1 MGLKG
6 NLSTSKLAD
15 VFHELSSSGS
25 TGLLRIQAP
34 DGARFVE
41 IQDGSISIVARG
53 PSRVPIGD
61 LLLARGLISED
72 ELRKAL
78 EAQKASGMLLG
89 QVLMDIGAVD
99 AEGLE
104 AALRFQVEE
113 EIGDLFM
120 LRSGDYDFLA
130 NANLDAK
137 MALGGGFMRLKLDPN
152 QLLADFAQKK
162 GEWQKFEERIHS
174 QDMLF
179 HLTEPGRELLDS
191 GEGLSEEG
199 LILLRLCGENRSVE
213 AMVQKGCLGRLNTN
227 LLLMELW
234 DAGLLE
240 PTALE
245 SYPDVANEHLAE
257 GRMDEADR
265 LAKYAISVDA
275 DASRKSALQ
284 KIVDGIAKKRELA
297 SGSQAGAARVRSEV
311 IRRPAPQLMIQTK
324 PSIWPKIIVVLVLLI
339 AGGGGGAYYWFFM
352 KAKGTALD
360 PVKVQQFGSWQNQI
374 KDAISG
380 KEWKKAHDLLQQ
392 NWNEWPELAEKA
404 KREHEN
410 FQKEVETEVD
420 RLIREIETH
429 ASSNNTEELKGI
441 FNEVEK
447 VWVVPLVYDRKSE
460 FGENRKKLMGVLEK
474 VVADAATKEE
484 QDVLRA
490 QKTAEKR
497 FEALL
502 KLLND
507 RDPKSDPLLRAV
519 DIRWRKT
526 LNEMAEK
533 RRAAQRQMAKARACL
548 VANDLD
554 DAKDAFK
561 YVTDTYPDSD
571 LAKEADAALPKIN
584 DQQTAYNG
592 EINVARLRINTGG
605 DNVKF
610 GRDALIA
617 LLDKH
622 PDSNNARRALEA
634 IQKAVPE
641 AQRTGTKA
649 DEASAQKLL
658 EQISL
663 IKEAAAA
670 LAKKRELIEKFPY
683 TSAAAL
689 VKATV
694 KVTSSPAGATVTVNG
709 EVQPTPTP
717 CEVSVPLAGLL
728 RIQLEKPGFAPTYLR
743 FQYLD
748 KDAIF
753 ARLDR
758 LPSGPPRILVAPD
771 SGGLVAGDGWAALA
785 KASNLVVTEAAKGS
799 DSPVFSFKG
808 DGATPPGVNRPVL
821 SPKRPDGKLE
831 LLAATDNATVLRV
844 ALPEGKTSEV
854 TTPKSIL
861 AGPVSVAG
869 PVARAG
875 TLTEEGLAAFDM
887 EKGVPLFSAKS
898 LPGGEAGS
906 GLGLACDGKLFF
918 APRADGKLYGLDVLS
933 GESKWSADLPPKPLA
948 PPVLCA
954 DGTALGMAGSNGNVT
969 VWDAATGEARYSK
982 HAATS
987 TFGLFPC
994 GAGFGLLTADGLIE
1008 RFAADKDTPFDALP
1022 PIGKGAPV
1030 PPVAVGAKLLAVAQA
1045 SLLHLLDLEGKAV
1058 VWTAPLDAAP
1068 VALAADG
1075 TTIYVATA
1083 DGFLWV
1089 FKAD

>member
-61 LLLARGLISED
+61 LLLARGLITED
-72 ELRKAL
+72 ELKEAL
-78 EAQKASGMLLG
+78 EAQKSSGMLLG
-89 QVLMDIGAVD
+89 QVLIDIGAVD

-152 QLLADFAQKK
+152 ALLADFAQKK

-179 HLTEPGRELLDS
+179 HLTDAGRELLDS

-245 SYPDVANEHLAE
+245 SYPDVATEHLAE
-257 GRMDEADR
+257 GRMEEADR
-265 LAKYAISVDA
+265 LAKYALSVDS

-284 KIVDGIAKKRELA
+284 KIVDGIAKKRDLA

-324 PSIWPKIIVVLVLLI
+324 PSVWPKLLAILFVLALL
-339 AGGGGGAYYWFFM
+339 GGGGAYYWFFVR
-352 KAKGTALD
+352 AKGTGPSQVD
-360 PVKVQQFGSWQNQI
+360 VTRFGGWQNEI
-374 KDAISG
+374 KDAISRRDY
-380 KEWKKAHDLLQQ
+380 KKAHELLQQ
-392 NWNEWPELAEKA
+392 VWKDPELAEKA
-404 KREHEN
+404 KRELDS
-410 FQKEVETEVD
+410 FQKEIETEVD
-420 RLIREIETH
+420 RLIKLFDAQHGGGTFED
-429 ASSNNTEELKGI
+429 LKQLSKD
-441 FNEVEK
+441 VEN
-447 VWVVPLVYDRKSE
+447 VWVVPMVYDRKTE
-460 FGENRKKLMGVLEK
+460 FGEVRSKVAAALEK
-474 VVADAATKEE
+474 EEVKVADAEYEKAVGAE
-484 QDVLRA
+484 
-490 QKTAEKR
+490 KTAEGR
-497 FEALL
+497 FKALL
-502 KLLND
+502 GLLTSGD
-507 RDPKSDPLLRAV
+507 SKSVPLPQSVAT
-519 DIRWRKT
+519 RWRKT
-526 LNEMAEK
+526 LNEWAEK
-533 RRAAQRQMAKARACL
+533 RRAAQQQMARAKL
-548 VANDLD
+548 YLAANDLD

-561 YVTDTYPDSD
+561 FVTDTYPDSA
-571 LAKEADAALPKIN
+571 LAKEAEAELPKISE
-584 DQQTAYNG
+584 QQSAFNS
-592 EINVARLRINTGG
+592 EINVAKLRINTGG

-617 LLDKH
+617 LLEKH
-622 PDSNNARRALEA
+622 PDPANAKRALEA

-641 AQRTGTKA
+641 AQRADTKA

-663 IKEAAAA
+663 IKEADAAQ
-670 LAKKRELIEKFPY
+670 AKKRELIEKYPF

-689 VKATV
+689 VKATI
-694 KVTSSPAGATVTVNG
+694 KVTSSPPGAKVSVNG
-709 EVQPTPTP
+709 EMQPTPTP
-717 CEVSVPLAGLL
+717 CEVSVPLAGLVRL
-728 RIQLEKPGFAPTYLR
+728 QLEKPGYAPANLR
-743 FQYLD
+743 YQYLD
-748 KDAIF
+748 KDTVF

-758 LPSGPPRILVAPD
+758 LPSASPRILVVPD
-771 SGGLVAGDGWAALA
+771 SGGLAVHDGWVALA
-785 KASNLVVTEAAKGS
+785 KGANLIVTEAAKGS
-799 DSPVFSFKG
+799 DSPVTKYKAEG
-808 DGATPPGVNRPVL
+808 DTPPVLQHPVL
-821 SPKRPDGKLE
+821 TPKRPDGKLD
-831 LLAATDNATVLRV
+831 LLAATGSASVLRV
-844 ALPEGKTSEV
+844 ALPEGKVSEV
-854 TTPKSIL
+854 SAPKALL

-869 PVARAG
+869 PVLRAG
-875 TLTEEGLAAFDM
+875 VLTEEGLAAFDL
-887 EKGVPLFSAKS
+887 EKGVPIFTAKT
-898 LPGGEAGS
+898 LPGGEGAR

-918 APRADGKLYGLDVLS
+918 APRGDGKLYGLDALS
-933 GESKWSADLPPKPLA
+933 GDSKWTADLPPKPLA
-948 PPVLCA
+948 PPVLSA
-954 DGTALGMAGSNGNVT
+954 AGSAVGMAGADGHVT
-969 VWDAATGEARYSK
+969 IWDAATGQARYSK
-982 HAATS
+982 QVAAS
-987 TFGLFPC
+987 AFGLFPC
-994 GAGFGLLTADGLIE
+994 GAGFGLLTADGMIE
-1008 RFAADKDTPFDALP
+1008 RFATDKDTAFEALP
-1022 PIGKGAPV
+1022 PIGKDAPV
-1030 PPVAVGAKLLAVAQA
+1030 APVAVDAKLLAVAQA
-1045 SLLHLLDLEGKAV
+1045 NRLHLLDLEGKLV
-1058 VWTAPLDAAP
+1058 VWTAPLDAPP
-1068 VALAADG
+1068 VAMAADG

>member
-6 NLSTSKLAD
+6 NLATSKLAD
-15 VFHELSSSGS
+15 VFHELSGSGS

-72 ELRKAL
+72 ELKKAL

-179 HLTEPGRELLDS
+179 HLTDAGRELLES

-245 SYPDVANEHLAE
+245 SYPDVATEHLAE
-257 GRMDEADR
+257 GRMEEADR
-265 LAKYAISVDA
+265 LAQYALSVET

-284 KIVDGIAKKRELA
+284 KIVDGIAKKRDLA

-324 PSIWPKIIVVLVLLI
+324 PSVWPKVIVVLVLLI
-339 AGGGGGAYYWFFM
+339 GGGGGAYWYYFM
-352 KAKGTALD
+352 RPKE
-360 PVKVQQFGSWQNQI
+360 VKVTPEEDKQYNAHLVLIEEAKARRDWMEVHNNLLKQWQN
-374 KDAISG
+374 A
-380 KEWKKAHDLLQQ
+380 DL
-392 NWNEWPELAEKA
+392 N
-404 KREHEN
+404 KRMDVLRET
-410 FQKEVETEVD
+410 FQKEIETEAD

-429 ASSNNTEELKGI
+429 ATSNNAAELRSI
-441 FNEVEK
+441 FAAVEK
-447 VWVVPLVYDRKSE
+447 VWVVPLVYDRKSDL
-460 FGENRKKLMGVLEK
+460 GESRKRLMAILEK
-474 VVADAATKEE
+474 VVTDEANKKIEVVSAE
-484 QDVLRA
+484 
-490 QKTAEKR
+490 KTAEGR
-497 FEALL
+497 LQALIN
-502 KLLND
+502 LLAELSAKN
-507 RDPKSDPLLRAV
+507 DPLLKSV
-519 DIRWRKT
+519 DIRLRKT
-526 LNEMAEK
+526 INEMGEK
-533 RRAAQRQMAKARACL
+533 RRAAQRQLAKARLCL
-548 VANDLD
+548 AANDLD

-561 YVTDTYPDSD
+561 FVTDSYPDSA
-571 LAKEADAALPKIN
+571 LAKEADAELPKIN
-584 DQQTAYNG
+584 DMQTAYNG

-610 GRDALIA
+610 GRDSLIA
-617 LLDKH
+617 LLEKH
-622 PDSNNARRALEA
+622 PDPNNARRALEA

-641 AQRTGTKA
+641 AQRAGTKA
-649 DEASAQKLL
+649 DEGSAQKLL

-663 IKEAAAA
+663 IKEADAA
-670 LAKKRELIEKFPY
+670 LAQKRELIAKYPF

-717 CEVSVPLAGLL
+717 CDVSVPLAGLIRL
-728 RIQLEKPGFAPTYLR
+728 QLEKPGYAPAHLR
-743 FQYLD
+743 YQYLD

-758 LPSGPPRILVAPD
+758 LPSVPPRILVAPD
-771 SGGLVAGDGWAALA
+771 AGGLAARDGWVALA
-785 KASNLVVTEAAKGS
+785 KGAILTATEAAKGS
-799 DSPVFSFKG
+799 DSTVANFSAE
-808 DGATPPGVNRPVL
+808 GATPIALQRPVL
-821 SPKRPDGKLE
+821 TPKRPDGKLD
-831 LLAATDNATVLRV
+831 LLAATANATILRV
-844 ALPEGKTSEV
+844 PLPEGKVSEV
-854 TTPKSIL
+854 GAPKAIL
-861 AGPVSVAG
+861 AGPTVAG
-869 PVARAG
+869 SALHAG
-875 TLTEEGLAAFDM
+875 VLTEDGLAAFDL
-887 EKGVPLFSAKS
+887 EKGVPLFSAKT

-906 GLGLACDGKLFF
+906 GLGLACDGKLYF
-918 APRADGKLYGLDVLS
+918 APRADGKLYAMDVLS
-933 GESKWSADLPPKPLA
+933 GETKWTADLPPKPLA
-948 PPVLCA
+948 PPVLSA
-954 DGTALGMAGSNGNVT
+954 DGSAVGMAGADGKVT
-969 VWDAATGEARYSK
+969 VWDAATGQARYSK
-982 HAATS
+982 QAAAS
-987 TFGLFPC
+987 AFGLFPC
-994 GAGFGLLTADGLIE
+994 GAGLGLLTSDGMIE
-1008 RFAADKDTPFDALP
+1008 RFSPDKDTAFDALP
-1022 PIGKGAPV
+1022 PIGKDAPV
-1030 PPVAVGAKLLAVAQA
+1030 APVAVDAKRVAVAQA
-1045 SLLHLLDLEGKAV
+1045 NRLHLLDLEGKV
-1058 VWTAPLDAAP
+1058 VLWTAPLDVDAAP

-1083 DGFLWV
+1083 NGFLWV